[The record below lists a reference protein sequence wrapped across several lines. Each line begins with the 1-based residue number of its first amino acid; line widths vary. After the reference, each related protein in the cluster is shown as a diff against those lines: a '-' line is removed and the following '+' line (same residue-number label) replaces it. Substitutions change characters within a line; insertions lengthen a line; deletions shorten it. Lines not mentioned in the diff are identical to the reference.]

1 MSAPYLPGNAR
12 TTVEDVVSQK
22 AVFNVGGYTTTA
34 NGASTENQSEAEEAA
49 PSFTDL
55 NQMVDASSLAPE
67 EKQSV
72 KQTLVHL
79 RSELFKQDE
88 TDVFL
93 VQDNLR
99 VVSAKLPILRS
110 GLKRWIEKTP
120 NIPDDVQDVVRA
132 MFR

>member
-34 NGASTENQSEAEEAA
+34 NGASPEYPSEAEEAA

-72 KQTLVHL
+72 KQTLVYL

-99 VVSAKLPILRS
+99 QVSAKLPMLRS
-110 GLKRWIEKTP
+110 RLRRWIEKTP
-120 NIPDDVQDVVRA
+120 GIADGVQDVVRA

>member
-1 MSAPYLPGNAR
+1 MSAPYLPGNAK

-22 AVFNVGGYTTTA
+22 AVFNAGGYTTTA
-34 NGASTENQSEAEEAA
+34 NGAEPEYQSATEEAA
-49 PSFTDL
+49 PSFTEL

-99 VVSAKLPILRS
+99 VVSAKLPTLRS

-120 NIPDDVQDVVRA
+120 NIADDVQDVVRA